1 MNVSW
6 IIITIKFYI
15 KFGQKIDKKTFF
27 DKNSQAEKWFL
38 NKLNYNDQILIFK
51 TFNYEMVKKM
61 IIFTSII
68 LKFKNKP
75 K

>member
-1 MNVSW
+1 MNISW

-38 NKLNYNDQILIFK
+38 NKLNYNYQILIFK

-61 IIFTSII
+61 IIFTSFI